1 MQESAI
7 DRLKKLK
14 PIAEANS
21 SSEEVEDLRAKQI
34 NKSLL
39 KDLQSEKLPSKRI
52 LQGAMPLIYAD

>member
-7 DRLKKLK
+7 DRLKKLE

-34 NKSLL
+34 NKSHL

-52 LQGAMPLIYAD
+52 L